1 MEGVLENSRHVLVA
15 GKWCVMVETRTALW
29 VGQLHQLVLVG
40 VVINIVIVIII
51 TRAIQ
56 VLLMVTRHIKW
67 VMWIFTDSVTQHWY
81 TKWRWEGEIEAS
93 CAGSDRTLVFTM
105 GLEILLAERMSVHE
119 EVFCSVQI
127 VDRLLLSSLWNGHIC
142 FRPRPAAIIVC
153 SLVHSS

>member
-40 VVINIVIVIII
+40 VVINIVIVII
-51 TRAIQ
+51 TKEIQ
-56 VLLMVTRHIKW
+56 ILLIVTRYTKW
-67 VMWIFTDSVTQHWY
+67 VKWLSTDNVTQHWC
-81 TKWRWEGEIEAS
+81 TKWQWEGEIEAS
-93 CAGSDRTLVFTM
+93 CAGTERPLV
-105 GLEILLAERMSVHE
+105 LLWVWKFLQAGRLSVHQ

-127 VDRLLLSSLWNGHIC
+127 VDHLLLSSLWNGHSS
-142 FRPRPAAIIVC
+142 FRPRPAAIIIC